1 LIVERPGVESTQ
13 QALNICE
20 FRTGL
25 RPILMDET
33 MALTVMARDNP
44 SKDGLP
50 NALRPAMAENGMI
63 INGWKPSVVGRSAR
77 LRTNAG
83 R

>member
-25 RPILMDET
+25 RPTLMDET
-33 MALTVMARDNP
+33 MAMT
-44 SKDGLP
+44 
-50 NALRPAMAENGMI
+50 ENGMI
-63 INGWKPSVVGRSAR
+63 INGGKPGVMERSAR